1 MMEQSTKGFTAGYD
15 TAVRTVGV
23 DSLAETAV
31 DLQNLQTRS
40 NIPDVV
46 EGNDGELAAP
56 FSSDAAPKAQS
67 EDLVAQSFPQIEAE
81 VGTFPYH
88 VNTVGTVRLS

>member
-1 MMEQSTKGFTAGYD
+1 MMEHSSEGFTARYHATID
-15 TAVRTVGV
+15 AVGV
-23 DSLAETAV
+23 DSLAKTAV
-31 DLQNLQTRS
+31 DFENLQTRS
-40 NIPDVV
+40 NKPDVV

-67 EDLVAQSFPQIEAE
+67 EDLVAQSFPQIEAG
-81 VGTFPYH
+81 VGHFPYA